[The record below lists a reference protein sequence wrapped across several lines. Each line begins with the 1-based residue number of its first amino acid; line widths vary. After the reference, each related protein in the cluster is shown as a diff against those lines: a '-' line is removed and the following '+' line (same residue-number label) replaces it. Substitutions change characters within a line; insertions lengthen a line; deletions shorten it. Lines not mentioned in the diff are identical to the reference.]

1 MSKKILFLFLLF
13 LITANKILQHYNSFW
28 IKFDKAWQENNM
40 KFYDCLIY
48 NPFPLFRLNLLF
60 LHPKLCRNKKF
71 TLCFCVPFVY
81 LSTPM
86 VYFARFYSVSGIF
99 LCLSLFPHPVSLSFS
114 HSLSN
119 FSVLQQISIFFAYR
133 ISAYTTNEINT
144 WFSAVVGGNTS

>member
-1 MSKKILFLFLLF
+1 MFLFLLF
-13 LITANKILQHYNSFW
+13 LITANKILQHYNLFW

-48 NPFPLFRLNLLF
+48 NPFPLFRWNLLF

-99 LCLSLFPHPVSLSFS
+99 LCLSPPPPPFFLFLSFS
-114 HSLSN
+114 FLLFGPLKN
-119 FSVLQQISIFFAYR
+119 MNIFYTFYVWDLGSVRSW
-133 ISAYTTNEINT
+133 T
-144 WFSAVVGGNTS
+144 